1 MPKQTNDNNQDD
13 GSVPASEVTIDINA
27 EDIE

>member
-13 GSVPASEVTIDINA
+13 GSVPASEVTIDIKA